1 MLLCSNIMCSKMDT
15 GSDVTYI
22 VIRHHRILSSI
33 LYTARL
39 LSVVNNLFW
48 AEVSVPYTVRVSP
61 NGRKYLLFISY
72 CTKMLCCIISYNHFI
87 EDCLKVR
94 NLKQHCSAKW

>member
-1 MLLCSNIMCSKMDT
+1 MLLSSNIMCSKVDT
-15 GSDVTYI
+15 GSDVTHM

-39 LSVVNNLFW
+39 FSVVNILFW
-48 AEVSVPYTVRVSP
+48 AEVCVPYTVRVSP

-72 CTKMLCCIISYNHFI
+72 CTKMLCCIICYSNFI
-87 EDCLKVR
+87 EEFLKVL